1 MLPPNLVTHRM
12 PSLVGS
18 FPIAQI
24 VAIVTIASRTHRTTC
39 NRALAMEIQKR
50 GGSQVVLVF
59 IDKDDLDL
67 AISRAIEYRLII
79 ATS

>member
-1 MLPPNLVTHRM
+1 
-12 PSLVGS
+12 
-18 FPIAQI
+18 
-24 VAIVTIASRTHRTTC
+24 
-39 NRALAMEIQKR
+39 MEIQKR

-79 ATS
+79 ATSWPTSRAFAREKFGVHLSLSNWYTEGINANSAGW